1 MKDLAAGSGFRTES
15 GLAGIL
21 IECDPNAKVII
32 GYVPQMPGDDKQ
44 YYLGRRIIAANTEVK
59 EIK

>member
-1 MKDLAAGSGFRTES
+1 MKDLSPGSGFRTQS

-21 IECDPNAKVII
+21 IECETNAKVII
-32 GYVPQMPGDDKQ
+32 GLVPEMPEADKQ
-44 YYLGRRIIAANTEVK
+44 YYLGRRTIAANTEVK